1 MKDQPKIS
9 PDDQELER
17 QFDMLLQYLKR
28 TRGIDLNGYK
38 RPSLMRRIARRME
51 AIKIE
56 GVERYI
62 DYLEVHPEEFAELF
76 NYLLIN
82 VTAFFRDQ
90 PVWDYLNETILP
102 KLIEPK
108 PPEAGIRV
116 WSAGCASGQEP
127 YSIAMLL
134 CEKLGMEAF
143 QKRVKVYASDMDPGA
158 LHEARQAIY
167 TAKDVEAVP
176 PPLLEKYFERTKDRY
191 VVHADVRRGVIFGRH
206 DLVADAPISR
216 LDLLICRNTLM
227 YFNAEM
233 QNHILARFH
242 FALNET
248 GYLLLGKAEML
259 LTHTNLFTPVEL
271 KHRLFTKSTNLGVR
285 DRLRVLHHIGE
296 EEAADRLTQQ
306 VRVRDL
312 SFNIA
317 PYPQLVVDL
326 EGNVALANEQARAT
340 FNLTAN
346 DIGRPFRDLQISY
359 RPMELRGPLEQAFTG
374 RTVVRVP
381 NVDRPVPDPATQQFE
396 VEIVPLM
403 EDGRIIVGASLTF
416 RDVSET
422 VKLQGELDHSK
433 QELQTAY
440 EELQSTN
447 EELETTN
454 EELQSTVEELETTNE
469 ELQSTNEELETMNEE
484 LQSTNEELHTVNDEL
499 RERTEEVQ
507 RTKLFQESIL
517 ASLESGVVVLDDN
530 LTVVLWNHQIAELW
544 GLRSDEAKGKSF
556 ASLDIGLPV
565 TELAGPIHAC
575 LNTGSHQTVTLNSV
589 NRRGKPIVCRVT
601 CSPLRDE
608 PSTIHGVLLFMEEQ
622 EQQGKDDAATSA
634 RS

>member
-1 MKDQPKIS
+1 MKDQSKIT
-9 PDDQELER
+9 PDDPDFER
-17 QFDMLLQYLKR
+17 QSDMLLLYLKR
-28 TRGIDLNGYK
+28 TRGIDLSGYK
-38 RPSLMRRIARRME
+38 RPSLMRRIMRRME
-51 AIKIE
+51 AVKIQ

-62 DYLEVHPEEFAELF
+62 DYLEVHPEEFAQLF

-90 PVWDYLNETILP
+90 PAWNYLNETILP
-102 KLIEPK
+102 KLIDAK
-108 PPEAGIRV
+108 PPESVIRV

-134 CEKLGMEAF
+134 CEHLGMDTF
-143 QKRVKVYASDMDPGA
+143 QKRVKVYASDMDPEA
-158 LHEARQAIY
+158 LHEARQAVY
-167 TAKDVEAVP
+167 TANDVEAVP
-176 PPLLEKYFERTKDRY
+176 PPLLQKYFERTQNRY
-191 VVHADVRRGVIFGRH
+191 VVQADVRRAVIFGRH
-206 DLVADAPISR
+206 DLVSDAPISR
-216 LDLLICRNTLM
+216 LDLLVCRNTLM

-233 QNHILARFH
+233 QDHILARFH

-259 LTHTNLFTPVEL
+259 LTHANLFTPIDL
-271 KHRLFTKSTNLGVR
+271 KHRIFAKSTNLGVR
-285 DRLRVLHHIGE
+285 DRLRVLHHVG
-296 EEAADRLTQQ
+296 EEAAAHRLAQQ
-306 VRVRDL
+306 LRVRDL

-317 PYPQLVVDL
+317 PYPHLIVDV
-326 EGNVALANEQARAT
+326 EGNVALANEQARAA
-340 FNLTAN
+340 FGLRPD
-346 DIGRPFRDLQISY
+346 DIGRPFRDLNISY
-359 RPMELRGPLEQAFTG
+359 RPLELRGPLEQAFAG
-374 RTVVRVP
+374 RKMVRVP
-381 NVDRPVPDPATQQFE
+381 NVERPEPDPAMQQFE
-396 VEIVPLM
+396 VEIVPLI
-403 EDGRIIVGASLTF
+403 EDDNIVIGASLTF

-484 LQSTNEELHTVNDEL
+484 LQSTNEELHTVNAEL
-499 RERTEEVQ
+499 GERTDALQQASV
-507 RTKLFQESIL
+507 FQEAIL
-517 ASLESGVVVLDDN
+517 ASLESGVVVLDED
-530 LTVVLWNHQIAELW
+530 LTVVLWNHQIADLW

-565 TELAGPIHAC
+565 AELAGPIHTSI
-575 LNTGSHQTVTLNSV
+575 NTGNHQTVTLNCV

-601 CSPLRDE
+601 CSPLRDAD
-608 PSTIHGVLLFMEEQ
+608 SRIHGVLLFMEE
-622 EQQGKDDAATSA
+622 EQRKDDAATT
-634 RS
+634 